1 MAKRL
6 LTIILIALSSLTFA
20 QQDEMY
26 TQFFT
31 NKLAI
36 NPAYA
41 GSKETFNFLALY
53 RNQWVGFEGAPKTMS
68 FSAHTPIM
76 KNSSGIGIS
85 LLNDKIG
92 IFKNVVMNFS
102 YAFRV
107 EFPFGKLSLGVSGRI
122 QRIAVDWSQTNP
134 YSVND
139 NSIPF
144 TANNLFLPN
153 FGTGAYFYNDKLYLG
168 LSVPHLLNSK
178 YKFTDSA
185 TEIETKANA
194 ERHYFA
200 MAGYMFEINNDFKI
214 KPAMQ
219 YKYAKNSPMEF
230 DFNLSLIF
238 YNKLVIGGSIRT
250 KDSYSGVVQFWF
262 NDNFGIGYSHDF
274 GYTKLANY
282 HYGTHE
288 IFISY
293 DIAIKGLGVK
303 NPRFF

>member
-1 MAKRL
+1 M
-6 LTIILIALSSLTFA
+6 TFA

-41 GSKETFNFLALY
+41 GSKETFNLLALY

-68 FSAHTPIM
+68 FSAHAPIM
-76 KNSSGIGIS
+76 KNSSGLGIN
-85 LLNDKIG
+85 LVHDKIG
-92 IFKNVVMNFS
+92 IFQNAILNFS

-107 EFPFGKLSLGVSGRI
+107 EFPFGKLSLGLSGRI
-122 QRIAVDWSQTNP
+122 QRIAVDWSQSNP
-134 YSVND
+134 FSTTD

-168 LSVPHLLNSK
+168 VSVPHLLNNK
-178 YKFTDSA
+178 YKFNDSA
-185 TEIETKANA
+185 TNIETQASA

-200 MAGYMFEINNDFKI
+200 MAGYMFEISDDFKI
-214 KPAMQ
+214 KPAVQ
-219 YKYAKNSPMEF
+219 YKYAKNSPMEL
-230 DFNLSLIF
+230 DINLSLIF
-238 YNKLVIGGSIRT
+238 YNKLVIGGSVRT
-250 KDSYSGVVQFWF
+250 LDSYSGVIQFWF